1 MFKEIL
7 KGRLAHC
14 AIPRKGFI
22 DLPFHY
28 PFSEPNELIFSFYTN
43 VFNGKICLTISTLK
57 ALFSI
62 SFSFF
67 DDVICAIV
75 SRDLCCHSYVRYHC
89 QLRFS
94 MVSGGYL

>member
-1 MFKEIL
+1 MFKEVL
-7 KGRLAHC
+7 KGRLAHS

-67 DDVICAIV
+67 DDVIRTTNWTFFI
-75 SRDLCCHSYVRYHC
+75 
-89 QLRFS
+89 RFGHKIRVIMKPLS
-94 MVSGGYL
+94 L